1 MGENVYTEIRKKIG
15 KNFKK
20 QREKQKL
27 SLRQVE
33 AITGIGFSWISKFE
47 KGMVNFEIDTLVK
60 LASGVNVYLRDL
72 CDFTHSFV
80 DE

>member
-60 LASGVNVYLRDL
+60 LSSGLNVYLRDL
-72 CDFTHSFV
+72 CDFTHGFV